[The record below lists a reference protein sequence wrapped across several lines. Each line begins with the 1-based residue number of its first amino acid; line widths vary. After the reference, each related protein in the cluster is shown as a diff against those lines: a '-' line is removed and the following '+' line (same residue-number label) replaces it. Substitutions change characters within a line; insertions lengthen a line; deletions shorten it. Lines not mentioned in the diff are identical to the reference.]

1 MAAAT
6 LQLARNTHVYMKV
19 GDNIWKLPV
28 LDGFSFSQ
36 ATATQEIALNEM
48 QTGSESSR
56 GRTMFNTALEPAE
69 WSFSTYARPTLDS
82 STHTAVEEALWAM
95 FFGATGYTPGTGA
108 WNPAAITSNN
118 AGRTSSMVVTSA
130 LSNTATLGEFELFFV
145 LGGCSTDAAE
155 STFAKSAGQ
164 TIYKM
169 TKCVVNSAS
178 VDFDIDGITTI
189 NWSGFGATLGQ
200 EASLDAS
207 SSIKTGL
214 ASTSNYL
221 RNRVTSLAIRPN
233 NRFAGDIAVF
243 GESNGA
249 GTTDAD
255 DVDQDGDN
263 VDDFA
268 TGYDL
273 TITGGTINFE
283 NNITFLT
290 PDELCKVNAPI
301 GHVTGNRAI
310 GGNFTCY
317 LNDNDG
323 SPSAAGYK
331 RSAAFFDDLA
341 TATNLSQNSFAVT
354 FTIGGTAGLGSIAV
368 KMPTCHIETPTHQI
382 EDIVSLETTFHA
394 LPSTM
399 TGKDDVT
406 LTYVGV

>member
-19 GDNIWKLPV
+19 GNNYWKLPV

-69 WSFSTYARPTLDS
+69 WSFSTYAR
-82 STHTAVEEALWAM
+82 
-95 FFGATGYTPGTGA
+95 
-108 WNPAAITSNN
+108 
-118 AGRTSSMVVTSA
+118 MVVTSA

-155 STFAKSAGQ
+155 STFAKTAGQ

-200 EASLDAS
+200 EATLDAS
-207 SSIKTGL
+207 TSIKTGL
-214 ASTSNYL
+214 TSTSNYL

-243 GESNGA
+243 GEDNDA
-249 GTTDAD
+249 TTDAD

-354 FTIGGTAGLGSIAV
+354 FTIGGSAGLGSIAV
-368 KMPTCHIETPTHQI
+368 AMPTCHIETPTHQI

>member
-19 GDNIWKLPV
+19 GTNYWKLPV

-48 QTGSESSR
+48 QTGTESSR

-69 WSFSTYARPTLDS
+69 WSFSTYARPTLNS

-95 FFGATGYTPGTGA
+95 FFGATGYTAGSGT
-108 WNPAAITSNN
+108 WVPAAITGDNS
-118 AGRTSSMVVTSA
+118 GRTNDMVVTSA
-130 LSNTATLGEFELFFV
+130 VSNTATLGEFELFFV

-155 STFAKSAGQ
+155 ATFAKSSGQ

-178 VDFDIDGITTI
+178 VDFDIEGITTI
-189 NWSGFGATLGQ
+189 NWSGFGATLSQ

-214 ASTSNYL
+214 TSTSNYL
-221 RNRVTSLAIRPN
+221 RNRVTSLAIQPN

-243 GESNGA
+243 GESLDTN
-249 GTTDAD
+249 TAD
-255 DVDQDGDN
+255 DVDQDGDTN
-263 VDDFA
+263 DDFA
-268 TGYDL
+268 IGYEL

-317 LNDNDG
+317 LNDNDTG
-323 SPSAAGYK
+323 VGNANYK

-341 TATNLSQNSFAVT
+341 TATSLSQNSFAIT
-354 FTIGGTAGLGSIAV
+354 FTIGGNTGPQIAV
-368 KMPTCHIETPTHQI
+368 AMPTCHIETPTHQI

-406 LTYVGV
+406 LTYVGG